1 MTEKVRI
8 VRDHLKGK
16 ISLQAGAR
24 EVGVDHQTLESW
36 IGIYENYGA
45 GGFTRRQNRV
55 YSAEVRHKNRK
66 FRSDALAA
74 KLYFRFSID
83 KVVYFR

>member
-1 MTEKVRI
+1 MNNELFI
-8 VRDHLKGK
+8 HLKVLFFMLSQD
-16 ISLQAGAR
+16 IFIH
-24 EVGVDHQTLESW
+24 DHQTLESW

-45 GGFTRRQNRV
+45 EGFTRRQNRV